1 VEAHGG
7 NIFVRSVPDVG
18 STFTVMLKCFEKS
31 QENCDNNISALSE
44 LNEEKGEGV
53 GTTTQLAPDPFSS
66 NPNPLSVS
74 SKPLHLDSC
83 LIVDDSALNRK
94 LLEKHL
100 RPYFK
105 IIRTAENGFE
115 AIEEV
120 KKMMEDNQMF
130 DLICLDSIMP
140 VSLFRPST
148 CLLSLM

>member
-7 NIFVRSVPDVG
+7 KIFVRSVPDVG

-31 QENCDNNISALSE
+31 QENCDDLIPTPVALPE
-44 LNEEKGEGV
+44 PKEEKGEGV
-53 GTTTQLAPDPFSS
+53 GTSTRRIAPDPSPS
-66 NPNPLSVS
+66 SVS

-83 LIVDDSALNRK
+83 LIVDDSPLNRK